1 MKKTCILVADDEQTI
16 RLLMRRLLSDKFTVL
31 EASDG
36 KEAVDLAR
44 KHKPSLIL
52 MDIIMP
58 NMDGYN
64 ACSMIKTDKATTGIP
79 VVMLTGLDYELNKK
93 LAKAIGA
100 DDYITKPFTLEKL
113 LNTIGKFLEIPKGGS
128 NGEGTSGIQGS
139 RF

>member
-1 MKKTCILVADDEQTI
+1 MKKTRILVVDDEQTI
-16 RLLMRRLLSDKFTVL
+16 RLLASRLLSDKFTVL

-36 KEAVDLAR
+36 EKAVDMAC
-44 KHKPSLIL
+44 KHKPNLIL
-52 MDIIMP
+52 MDIMMP

-64 ACSMIKTDKATTGIP
+64 ACSLIKTDKATREIP
-79 VVMLTGLDYELNKK
+79 MVMLTSFGYELNNK
-93 LAKAIGA
+93 LAKAVDA
-100 DDYITKPFTLEKL
+100 DAYITKPFTLEKL